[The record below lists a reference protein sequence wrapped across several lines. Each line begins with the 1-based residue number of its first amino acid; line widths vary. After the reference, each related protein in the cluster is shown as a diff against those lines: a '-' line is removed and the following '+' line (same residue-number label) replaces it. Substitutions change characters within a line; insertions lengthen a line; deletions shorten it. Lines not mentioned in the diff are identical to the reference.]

1 MLMETFK
8 VKEKTDLKTYTREEP
23 RFEDGEWWYIRPN
36 GKRERVESHARK
48 NTTRMFVNGKYI
60 PKDHPL
66 HKPGNYKA
74 LDDAWSHDKIESVAE
89 GEVYAIV
96 NNAWP
101 QWIKVGKAVD
111 ADDRCKGYQTSSPFR
126 DYTIVARMPTDNR
139 HSMEREMHRTFEH
152 FAEDRRGEWFKI
164 DKVTAI
170 KLFNYKIQENEVE
183 A

>member
-1 MLMETFK
+1 MILEQLKM
-8 VKEKTDLKTYTREEP
+8 KESTDLKTYTKKEP

-60 PKDHPL
+60 PKSDPL
-66 HKPGNYKA
+66 HKPGNWKT
-74 LDDAWSHDKIESVAE
+74 WSHVHSFEKLDSEAK
-89 GEVYAIV
+89 GEVYAVV

-101 QWIKVGKAVD
+101 EWIKVGKAKD
-111 ADDRCKGYQTSSPFR
+111 ADDRCNGYQTSSPFR
-126 DYTIVARMPTDNR
+126 DYSVLARMATEDRNA
-139 HSMEREMHRTFEH
+139 MEKEMHRTFEH

-170 KLFNYKIQENEVE
+170 KIFNYKIQENEVE